1 MKGMGGVLAMFTK
14 KEAENKFPKSSQ
26 NIDQNINLKYSKAQF
41 AESRQ
46 LSRMEKDILAA
57 VLRENVTY
65 TVEEAKQHIQQF
77 MNEEAQ

>member
-1 MKGMGGVLAMFTK
+1 MFTK
-14 KEAENKFPKSSQ
+14 KEPDSKKPETQQKN
-26 NIDQNINLKYSKAQF
+26 DQKYSKIQF

-46 LSRMEKDILAA
+46 LSRIEKDILVA

-65 TVEEAKQHIQQF
+65 TVEEAQQHIQQF

>member
-14 KEAENKFPKSSQ
+14 KEPEMKFSESNQ
-26 NIDQNINLKYSKAQF
+26 TTNHKYSKEQF
-41 AESRQ
+41 TESRQ
-46 LSRMEKDILAA
+46 LSRIEKDILAA

-65 TVEEAKQHIQQF
+65 TVEEAQQHIQQF

>member
-14 KEAENKFPKSSQ
+14 KEPE
-26 NIDQNINLKYSKAQF
+26 INAPESNQTTNHKYSKVQF

-46 LSRMEKDILAA
+46 LSRIEKDILAA
-57 VLRENVTY
+57 VLLENVTY
-65 TVEEAKQHIQQF
+65 TVEEAQQHIQQF

>member
-14 KEAENKFPKSSQ
+14 KEPEINAPKSTQ
-26 NIDQNINLKYSKAQF
+26 ATNQRYSKVQF

-46 LSRMEKDILAA
+46 LGRMEKDILAA
-57 VLRENVTY
+57 VLLENETY
-65 TVEEAKQHIQQF
+65 TVEEAQQHIQQF

>member
-1 MKGMGGVLAMFTK
+1 MFTK
-14 KEAENKFPKSSQ
+14 KEPG
-26 NIDQNINLKYSKAQF
+26 INTPESNQTTNQKYSKAQF

-46 LSRMEKDILAA
+46 LSRIEKDILVA

-65 TVEEAKQHIQQF
+65 TVEEAQQHIQQF

>member
-14 KEAENKFPKSSQ
+14 KEPEINAPESNQ
-26 NIDQNINLKYSKAQF
+26 TIDQRYSKIQF

-46 LSRMEKDILAA
+46 LSRIEKDILAA
-57 VLRENVTY
+57 VLLENVTY
-65 TVEEAKQHIQQF
+65 TVEEAQQHIQQF